1 MTENQIKLIKL
12 ILENDNPE
20 QALKVAAAI
29 IDSLTQQE
37 TSEERIPACLETSYQ
52 TNPRS

>member
-1 MTENQIKLIKL
+1 MTENQINLIKL

-20 QALKVAAAI
+20 EALIIASAI

-37 TSEERIPACLETSYQ
+37 ASEERVPACLETSYQ
-52 TNPRS
+52 TNP